1 MFLHKWNSMARK
13 QARELAFRTLFQAER
28 GQMPLLDVWQQ
39 VREDLAE
46 TIDDED
52 ELKADAETLEFAD
65 RLIKSFSRHSE
76 TIDRELQGF
85 IEGWTFQQMAQTD
98 LNVLRLAYTELNYE
112 QGIPEVTLE
121 MAVRLSKKYG
131 GEESGRFVNGV
142 LAKVLKA
149 LPIPS

>member
-1 MFLHKWNSMARK
+1 MARK
-13 QARELAFRTLFQAER
+13 QARELAFRTLFAAER
-28 GQMPLLDVWQQ
+28 GRMPLLDVWQQ

-52 ELKADAETLEFAD
+52 DLKADAETLEFSD
-65 RLIKSFSRHSE
+65 RLLKAFSSHRE
-76 TIDRELQGF
+76 VIDHDLQGF

-98 LNVLRLAYTELNYE
+98 LNVMRLAFTEMRYE

-121 MAVRLSKKYG
+121 MAVRLAKKYG

-142 LAKVLKA
+142 LAKVLKSF
-149 LPIPS
+149 PTTS